1 MPASPPS
8 ASVDLGSIRVP
19 AGDAR
24 LLLVSAC
31 TAEPGVVSL
40 EQAEVLAQVRS
51 RGYEEGGAAFVA
63 NALGGVRMEGVVDW
77 RTHTA
82 TAARL
87 DSPLAGGVARQVQAL
102 APDTEPT
109 DRLLLMV
116 LNLASDRPE
125 NPQLLR
131 RNQAHWMRSD
141 TRDGIA
147 VEVYRGPRPGRTFY
161 WVSADGLL
169 RRFEAALAVPDFSG
183 FGRKSVILPSSLQG
197 RNP

>member
-1 MPASPPS
+1 MRALL
-8 ASVDLGSIRVP
+8 AAL
-19 AGDAR
+19 

-31 TAEPGVVSL
+31 TAEPGVVSA

-63 NALGGVRMEGVVDW
+63 NASGGVRMEGVVDW

-82 TAARL
+82 TATLQDRTRL
-87 DSPLAGGVARQVQAL
+87 AWTLRSLAVSRGAAWQVRAL
-102 APDTEPT
+102 APDAEPM

-147 VEVYRGPRPGRTFY
+147 VDVYRGPRPGHTFY

-169 RRFEAALAVPDFSG
+169 RRFEAELTVLDFSG
-183 FGRKSVILPSSLQG
+183 FGRKSVILPSLLQG